1 MQERIT
7 HAAGALTS
15 LCNLLNCPDAESVR
29 YAVRALANL
38 ARGAGRISL
47 SSVPG
52 ILLKLQVCAQSF
64 CVMCH
69 VLATDVQVLLES
81 PDEECRRHAGRALK
95 TLTMPSSGGYT
106 PPGYHTHINRCV
118 CCPARFLFFSFFM
131 EMPCVLGPAAKV
143 SATMTEPYFHGALR
157 LPSAL
162 PQSHSTFFTTGIFR
176 ADICGKIF
184 RRC

>member
-1 MQERIT
+1 M
-7 HAAGALTS
+7 
-15 LCNLLNCPDAESVR
+15 R

-52 ILLKLQVCAQSF
+52 ILLKLQVCVQSF

-157 LPSAL
+157 PPSAL
-162 PQSHSTFFTTGIFR
+162 PQSHPTFFHDRNFSSGNLR
-176 ADICGKIF
+176 ENLPEMPHSHGHGAEDSAL
-184 RRC
+184 